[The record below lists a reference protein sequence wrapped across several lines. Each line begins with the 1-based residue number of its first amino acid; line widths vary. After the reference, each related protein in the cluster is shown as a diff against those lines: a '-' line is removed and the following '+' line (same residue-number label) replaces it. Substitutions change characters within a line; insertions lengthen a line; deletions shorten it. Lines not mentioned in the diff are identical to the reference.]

1 MTWKKADE
9 VAAEMLERVASI
21 PICPTCGFPIRGGAC
36 QGCAEARAAA
46 EAQERKDRERD
57 IKRLGGLKAYDKFTL
72 DQYDN
77 KPAIS
82 MCDGYPDINL
92 YIWGPA
98 GSGKTHLATAIAR
111 GYREAVISKPSHL
124 YRKTWGIKNGEEVQA
139 IIEKI
144 ATIPLLVIDDLGAD
158 KATEAGLSLLYEVI
172 ESRDMNYRKGLIVTS
187 NLSLGALAEKIG
199 DDRITSRLRGMCRVV
214 EIKGRDRRIK

>member
-9 VAAEMLERVASI
+9 VAAEVLSRVGQV
-21 PICPTCGFPIRGGAC
+21 PVCPKCGYPVKGDFCPTCAT
-36 QGCAEARAAA
+36 EAAAAA
-46 EAQERKDRERD
+46 EQAEKDRQRD
-57 IKRLGGLKAYDKFTL
+57 IKRLGGLKAYDAFTL
-72 DQYDN
+72 HQYDN

-98 GSGKTHLATAIAR
+98 GSGKTHLATAVAR
-111 GYREAVISKPSHL
+111 GYREAVIAKPSHL
-124 YRKTWGIKNGEEVQA
+124 YRKTWGVKNGEEVQA
-139 IIEKI
+139 IVDKI
-144 ATIPLLVIDDLGAD
+144 AGLPLLVIDDLGAD

-172 ESRDMNYRKGLIVTS
+172 EARDMNYRKGLIVTS
-187 NLSLGALAEKIG
+187 NLSLGALSEKIG

-214 EIKGRDRRIK
+214 EIKGRDRRAK